1 MELLNVL
8 WSFISG
14 AFHLAGLAFAAISA
28 SDIHVVLKFFL
39 YIIVIG
45 LFIGC
50 VLAPLVVGLKLLVWA
65 AGLAIALAPFV
76 LAFYLLGASAHASKA
91 VDKPTPT
98 EQSTPSVPKE
108 PK

>member
-14 AFHLAGLAFAAISA
+14 AFDLVGSAFVAISA
-28 SDIHVVLKFFL
+28 MDVNVVFKLFL
-39 YIIVIG
+39 YLIVTG

-50 VLAPLVVGLKLLVWA
+50 ILAPLVIGLKLVFWA
-65 AGLAIALAPFV
+65 AGLAIAVAPFV
-76 LAFYLLGASAHASKA
+76 LAFYLLGASAHASKSA
-91 VDKPTPT
+91 DKPTPS
-98 EQSTPSVPKE
+98 EQSIPSIPKE